1 MACCKTHLRIIS
13 CKLAC
18 LYLCSQSMNAMAS
31 KLMEKLMMKPTSQP
45 ASTRTEE
52 LRSFAFLA
60 AVMAPVLTG
69 VLIVSYGFLV
79 WIYQMLIGG
88 PPQA

>member
-1 MACCKTHLRIIS
+1 MTCCKVFTALQPVGKIVGFHLYSQIADALRIQA
-13 CKLAC
+13 KGDR
-18 LYLCSQSMNAMAS
+18 SMTDP
-31 KLMEKLMMKPTSQP
+31 EPR
-45 ASTRTEE
+45 STRSEE

-88 PPQA
+88 PPHA

>member
-1 MACCKTHLRIIS
+1 
-13 CKLAC
+13 
-18 LYLCSQSMNAMAS
+18 
-31 KLMEKLMMKPTSQP
+31 MKPTSQP

-52 LRSFAFLA
+52 LHSFAFLA

-79 WIYQMLIGG
+79 WIYQLLISG
-88 PPQA
+88 PPHA